1 MSNPQEISIANIIKT
16 EKICQFQLTTQ
27 IAQQK
32 VFQGGVLNDNY
43 VRLIYMYR
51 KAVEF
56 VNNAQPSTS
65 TLRQTAE
72 YLYALL
78 QPFVAAAQQ
87 IIVPGT
93 ITITNPSNASILV
106 GQNATFSVTVTVSTG
121 APFTIQWYKNGVA
134 IVGATSSSYT
144 LINAQL
150 TDNGDTFFA
159 IATASGIG
167 TATSGTATLTVAA
180 AEVGFYY
187 QGTTD
192 YSTQLL
198 AGTDNVVYLGTFPIT
213 AGQPFTVTFPNLVS
227 NEYIVVKYPS
237 TEPTK
242 TTYLNPP
249 PSGPDN
255 GNIPSIAL
263 EGNSFGGFKYIF
275 SRTGNTFGVNGV
287 NGMVKFS

>member
-1 MSNPQEISIANIIKT
+1 VASELPISTIIKL

-56 VNNAQPSTS
+56 VNNAQPNTS

-93 ITITNPSNASILV
+93 ISISNPANVSILV

-121 APFTIQWYKNGVA
+121 APFTIQWYRGGVA
-134 IVGATSSSYT
+134 IPGATSTSYILT
-144 LINAQL
+144 NAQL
-150 TDNGDTFFA
+150 SDSGSTFYA
-159 IATASGIG
+159 IASTPGIG
-167 TATSGTATLTVAA
+167 TATSGTATLTVTA

-187 QGTTD
+187 QGVTD

-198 AGTDNVVYLGTFPIT
+198 ANTDNVPYLGTFPIT
-213 AGQPFTVTFPNLVS
+213 TGQPFTVTFPNLVS
-227 NEYIVVKYPS
+227 NEYIVVKYPN

-242 TTYLNPP
+242 TIYINPP
-249 PSGPDN
+249 PSGPDT
-255 GNIPSIAL
+255 GPIPNIAL
-263 EGNSFGGFKYIF
+263 ENNAFSTWKYIF
-275 SRTGNTFGVNGV
+275 SRTGNPFGVNGI
-287 NGMVKFS
+287 NGQVKFS